1 MNTTKSVFFSA
12 LCLPL
17 VLLLCSSDVSK
28 APVDDRYDRILHTV
42 GQLLE
47 QGHYSPQALNDQ
59 FSDKI
64 YKTYLKELDPEKVI
78 FQQADLKEFSKYNT
92 LIDDEI
98 RQTPV
103 EFFYKV
109 NERYKQRLNEIK
121 TNLPNLAKKAFD
133 FNEADSIVT
142 DYDKRTFA
150 NNAKA
155 QQEQWQKKV
164 KFMAL
169 EKFIDLQDQREK
181 ATAETPK
188 ETDAALE
195 AQAREFAKT
204 TMDKSLDRLINKT
217 SDDDRFSM
225 FVTTITNTMDPHTD
239 FFMPVEKRSW
249 DERLSGKFYG
259 IGAVIGEENGYL
271 KIATVSQGGPAWK
284 TTEVNDGDL
293 ILKIGEGDKAP
304 VDVAGYDIP
313 DGVKLIRGDKGTT
326 VKLTLKKVDGTIKVV
341 PIVREELKLE
351 ETFAKSSIIKDGN
364 QKTGYI
370 YLPKFYT
377 PMGDEG
383 GRSCAAD
390 VAKEVMKL
398 QAENVDGIVID
409 LRDNGGGSLY
419 EVVQMVGLFIPDGP
433 VVQVKNGDGRS
444 SFLPDEDNGKVLYSG
459 PLVVMVNE
467 FSASASE
474 IFAAAIQD
482 YQRGIIVGST
492 STYGKGTVQRPIPL
506 SRLTRDENTD
516 LGTVHLT
523 IQKYYRI
530 NGASTQLKGVV
541 PDLVLPG
548 YYEAYKFREKDNK
561 TALAWDEIKKLSY
574 KPWAKTPNMDVLRQR
589 FHNRIDSTGL
599 VQKVEQ
605 NSAWLSAQQDAPLDL
620 NLQKYKEKEKA
631 VGAKAKQ
638 ARELFVMNKEMDV
651 ARVGEDPNASGTSA
665 AFNTRWVNFLKKDR
679 YLYEATKVVGDVLEL
694 TGGKS
699 PLSMKNDR

>member
-1 MNTTKSVFFSA
+1 MNTSKSFFFTA
-12 LCLPL
+12 LCLPI
-17 VLLLCSSDVSK
+17 VLFLFSSDAPK

-47 QGHYSPQALNDQ
+47 QGHYSPQAFNDQ
-59 FSDKI
+59 FSAKI
-64 YKTYLKELDPEKVI
+64 YSKYLKELDPEKVI
-78 FQQADLKEFSKYNT
+78 FLQSDLKEFSKYNT

-121 TNLPNLAKKAFD
+121 TSVPNLAKKAFD
-133 FNEADSIVT
+133 FSEADSIVT
-142 DYDKRTFA
+142 DYDKRVYASNT
-150 NNAKA
+150 KG
-155 QQEQWQKKV
+155 QQEQWQKKM
-164 KFMAL
+164 KFIAL
-169 EKFIDLQDQREK
+169 EKFIDLQDQRDK
-181 ATAETPK
+181 ATGDTPK
-188 ETDAALE
+188 ENDAALE
-195 AQAREFAKT
+195 TQAREFAKT
-204 TMDKSLDRLINKT
+204 TLDKSLDRLINKT
-217 SDDDRFSM
+217 SDDDRFSI
-225 FVTTITNTMDPHTD
+225 FVTAITNEMDPHTD

-259 IGAVIGEENGYL
+259 IGAIIGEQNGYL
-271 KIATVSQGGPAWK
+271 QISSVSQGGPAWK

-304 VDVAGYDIP
+304 VDVIGYDIP

-326 VKLTLKKVDGTIKVV
+326 VKLTLKKADGTIKVV

-351 ETFAKSSIIKDGN
+351 ETFAKSCTIKDGD
-364 QKTGYI
+364 QTTGYI

-383 GRSCAAD
+383 GRSCAQD

-482 YQRGIIVGST
+482 YQRGLIVGSS

-506 SRLTRDENTD
+506 SRLTRDEGTD

-530 NGASTQLKGVV
+530 NGASVQLKGVI
-541 PDLVLPG
+541 PDLMLPG
-548 YYEAYKFREKDNK
+548 YYEAYKFREKDN
-561 TALAWDEIKKLSY
+561 TSALPWDEIRKLSY
-574 KPWAKTPNMDVLRQR
+574 KTWNKNLYLDQVSQR
-589 FHNRIDSTGL
+589 FHQRLDSTGL
-599 VQKVEQ
+599 VQKVQQ
-605 NSAWLSAQQDAPLDL
+605 NSAWLAAQQDAALDL
-620 NLQKYKEKEKA
+620 NMAKYKEKEKVVNA
-631 VGAKAKQ
+631 RAKQ
-638 ARELFVMNKEMDV
+638 ARELFVMKKEMDV
-651 ARVGEDPNASGTSA
+651 ARVGQEPSASATSVD
-665 AFNTRWVNFLKKDR
+665 FNTRWVNFLKKDR
-679 YLYEATKVVGDVLEL
+679 YLYEATQIVEDMAEL
-694 TGGKS
+694 GGK
-699 PLSMKNDR
+699 PLSMKK

>member
-1 MNTTKSVFFSA
+1 MNTSKSFFFTA
-12 LCLPL
+12 LCLPI
-17 VLLLCSSDVSK
+17 VLFLFSSDAPK

-47 QGHYSPQALNDQ
+47 QGHYSPQAFNDQ
-59 FSDKI
+59 FSAKI
-64 YKTYLKELDPEKVI
+64 YTKYLKELDPEKVI
-78 FQQADLKEFSKYNT
+78 FLQSDLKEFSKYNT

-121 TNLPNLAKKAFD
+121 ATVPNLAKKAFD
-133 FNEADSIVT
+133 FSEADSIVT
-142 DYDKRTFA
+142 DYDKRVYA
-150 NNAKA
+150 SNAKG
-155 QQEQWQKKV
+155 QQEQWQKKM
-164 KFMAL
+164 KFIAL
-169 EKFIDLQDQREK
+169 EKFIDLQDQRDK
-181 ATAETPK
+181 ATGDTPK
-188 ETDAALE
+188 ENDAALE
-195 AQAREFAKT
+195 TQAREFAKT
-204 TMDKSLDRLINKT
+204 TLDKSLDRLINKT
-217 SDDDRFSM
+217 SDDDRFSI
-225 FVTTITNTMDPHTD
+225 FVTAITNEMDPHTD

-259 IGAVIGEENGYL
+259 IGAIIGEQNGYL
-271 KIATVSQGGPAWK
+271 QISSVSQGGPAWK

-304 VDVAGYDIP
+304 VDVIGYDIP

-326 VKLTLKKVDGTIKVV
+326 VKLTLKKADGTIKVV

-351 ETFAKSSIIKDGN
+351 ETFAKSCTIKDGD
-364 QKTGYI
+364 QTTGYI

-383 GRSCAAD
+383 GRSCAQD

-482 YQRGIIVGST
+482 YQRGLIVGSS

-506 SRLTRDENTD
+506 SRLTRDEGTD

-530 NGASTQLKGVV
+530 NGASVQLKGVI
-541 PDLVLPG
+541 PDLMLPG
-548 YYEAYKFREKDNK
+548 YYEAYKFREKDN
-561 TALAWDEIKKLSY
+561 TSALPWDEIRKLSY
-574 KPWAKTPNMDVLRQR
+574 KTWNKSLYLDQVSQR
-589 FHNRIDSTGL
+589 FHQRLDSTGL
-599 VQKVEQ
+599 VQKVQQ
-605 NSAWLSAQQDAPLDL
+605 NSSWLAAQQDAALDL
-620 NLQKYKEKEKA
+620 NLVKYKAKEKILNA
-631 VGAKAKQ
+631 RAKQ
-638 ARELFVMNKEMDV
+638 AREVFVMKKEMDV
-651 ARVGEDPNASGTSA
+651 TRVGQEPNASATSVD
-665 AFNTRWVNFLKKDR
+665 FNTRWVNFLKKDR
-679 YLYEATKVVGDVLEL
+679 YLYEATQIVEDMAEL
-694 TGGKS
+694 GGK
-699 PLSMKNDR
+699 PLSMKK

>member
-1 MNTTKSVFFSA
+1 MNTSKSLFFTA
-12 LCLPL
+12 LCLPI
-17 VLLLCSSDVSK
+17 VLLLCSSDVPK
-28 APVDDRYDRILHTV
+28 APVDERYDRILHTV
-42 GQLLE
+42 GQLLA

-59 FSDKI
+59 FSAKI
-64 YKTYLKELDPEKVI
+64 YANYLKELDPEKVI
-78 FQQADLKEFSKYNT
+78 FQNGDLKEFSKYSS

-121 TNLPNLAKKAFD
+121 ANLPNLIKKPFD
-133 FNEADSIVT
+133 FSEADSIVT
-142 DYDKRTFA
+142 DFDKRAYAA
-150 NNAKA
+150 NTKG
-155 QQEQWQKKV
+155 QQEQWYKKM
-164 KFMAL
+164 KFIAL

-181 ATAETPK
+181 ASGDAPK
-188 ETDAALE
+188 ETDVVLE
-195 AQAREFAKT
+195 TQAREFAKT
-204 TMDKSLDRLINKT
+204 TLDKSLDRLINKT

-225 FVTTITNTMDPHTD
+225 FVTTITNAMDPHTD

-259 IGAVIGEENGYL
+259 IGAIIGEENGYL
-271 KIATVSQGGPAWK
+271 KISTVTQGGPAWK

-293 ILKIGEGDKAP
+293 ILKIAEGDKAP
-304 VDVAGYDIP
+304 VDVIGFDIP

-326 VKLTLKKVDGTIKVV
+326 VKLTLKKADGTIKVV

-351 ETFAKSSIIKDGN
+351 ETFAKSCTIKEGDH
-364 QKTGYI
+364 KTGYI

-383 GRSCAAD
+383 GRSCAED
-390 VAKEVMKL
+390 VAKEVAKL
-398 QAENVDGIVID
+398 QAENVDGIVLD
-409 LRDNGGGSLY
+409 LRDNGGGSLS
-419 EVVQMVGLFIPDGP
+419 EVVNMVGLFIPDGP

-482 YQRGIIVGST
+482 YKRGLIVGST

-506 SRLTRDENTD
+506 SRLTRDEGTD

-530 NGASTQLKGVV
+530 NGASVQLKGVI

-548 YYEAYKFREKDNK
+548 YYEAYKFREKDNGS
-561 TALAWDEIKKLSY
+561 ALPWDEISKLSY
-574 KPWAKTPNMDVLRQR
+574 KTWNKNLNVDQVSQR
-589 FHNRIDSTGL
+589 FHQRLDSTGL
-599 VQKVEQ
+599 AEKVAQ
-605 NSAWLSAQQDAPLDL
+605 NSLWLAAQQDAPLDL
-620 NLQKYKEKEKA
+620 NLAKYKEKEKTVNA
-631 VGAKAKQ
+631 RAKQ
-638 ARELFVMNKEMDV
+638 ARELFVMKKEMDV
-651 ARVGEDPNASGTSA
+651 ARVGQDPSASNTSVD
-665 AFNTRWVNFLKKDR
+665 FNTRWVNFLKKDR
-679 YLYEATKVVGDVLEL
+679 YLYEATRIVNDMAEL
-694 TGGKS
+694 GGKT
-699 PLSMKNDR
+699 PLSMKK

>member
-1 MNTTKSVFFSA
+1 MNTSKSFFFTA
-12 LCLPL
+12 LCLPI
-17 VLLLCSSDVSK
+17 VLFLFSSD
-28 APVDDRYDRILHTV
+28 APKTPIDDRYDRILHTV

-47 QGHYSPQALNDQ
+47 QGHYSPQAFNDQ
-59 FSDKI
+59 FSAKI
-64 YKTYLKELDPEKVI
+64 YSKYLKELDPEKVI
-78 FQQADLKEFSKYNT
+78 FLQSDLKEFSKYNT

-98 RQTPV
+98 RQSPV

-109 NERYKQRLNEIK
+109 NERYKQRLNEIRAAV
-121 TNLPNLAKKAFD
+121 PNLAKKAFD
-133 FNEADSIVT
+133 FSEADSIVT
-142 DYDKRTFA
+142 DYDKRMYASNT
-150 NNAKA
+150 KG
-155 QQEQWQKKV
+155 QQEQWQKKM
-164 KFMAL
+164 KFIAL
-169 EKFIDLQDQREK
+169 EKFIDLQDQRDK
-181 ATAETPK
+181 ATGDTPK
-188 ETDAALE
+188 ENDAVLE
-195 AQAREFAKT
+195 TQAREFAKT
-204 TMDKSLDRLINKT
+204 TLDKSLDRLINKT
-217 SDDDRFSM
+217 SDDDRFSI
-225 FVTTITNTMDPHTD
+225 FVTAITNEMDPHTD

-259 IGAVIGEENGYL
+259 IGAIIGQENGYL
-271 KIATVSQGGPAWK
+271 QISTVTQGGPAWK

-304 VDVAGYDIP
+304 VDVIGYDIP

-326 VKLTLKKVDGTIKVV
+326 VKLTLKKADGTIKVV
-341 PIVREELKLE
+341 SIVREELKLE
-351 ETFAKSSIIKDGN
+351 ETFAKSCTIKDGD
-364 QKTGYI
+364 QTTGYI

-383 GRSCAAD
+383 GRSCAQD

-433 VVQVKNGDGRS
+433 VVQVKNGDGRA

-482 YQRGIIVGST
+482 YQRGLIVGSS

-523 IQKYYRI
+523 IQKYYRV
-530 NGASTQLKGVV
+530 NGASVQLKGVI

-548 YYEAYKFREKDNK
+548 YYEAYKFREKDNAS
-561 TALAWDEIKKLSY
+561 ALPWDEIRKLSY
-574 KPWAKTPNMDVLRQR
+574 KTWSKIPNYDQVSQR
-589 FHNRIDSTGL
+589 FHQRLDSTGL
-599 VQKVEQ
+599 VQKVQQ
-605 NSAWLSAQQDAPLDL
+605 NSTWLAAQQDAALDL
-620 NLQKYKEKEKA
+620 NLAKYKEKEKVVNA
-631 VGAKAKQ
+631 RAKQ
-638 ARELFVMNKEMDV
+638 ARELFVMKKEMDV
-651 ARVGEDPNASGTSA
+651 ARIGQESNASATSVD
-665 AFNTRWVNFLKKDR
+665 FNTRWVNFLKKDR
-679 YLYEATKVVGDVLEL
+679 YLYEATRIVGDIAEL
-694 TGGKS
+694 SGSKS
-699 PLSMKNDR
+699 PLTMKKNR